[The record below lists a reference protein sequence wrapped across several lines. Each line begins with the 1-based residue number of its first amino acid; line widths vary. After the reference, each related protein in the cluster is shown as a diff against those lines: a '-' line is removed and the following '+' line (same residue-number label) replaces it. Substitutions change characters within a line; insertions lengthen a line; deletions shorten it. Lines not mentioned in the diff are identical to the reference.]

1 LIYFFENYSLDVDRR
16 ELRRGAEA
24 VAVEPQVFDVLAYLI
39 SHRDR
44 VISNND
50 LIASVWN
57 GRIVSESTLSSRI
70 AAVRQA
76 VGDSGERQCL
86 IRTIPRKGYRFIAQV
101 REDREAGDGLDAT
114 PKSAAGL
121 VAGMPTAHPKQG
133 VTFCRTVDGINL
145 AVASVGCGPVL
156 VRAAHWAT
164 HIEYDRQN
172 LVIGPLLQ
180 RLADRFH
187 LVRYDYRGTGLSDRD
202 VPAISF
208 QTMLYDLEA
217 VIDALALERFAL

>member
-1 LIYFFENYSLDVDRR
+1 MIYFFENYLLDIDRR

-44 VISNND
+44 VISYDD

-114 PKSAAGL
+114 PKKCGRARGRHAYG
-121 VAGMPTAHPKQG
+121 
-133 VTFCRTVDGINL
+133 
-145 AVASVGCGPVL
+145 ASQTGGDILP
-156 VRAAHWAT
+156 
-164 HIEYDRQN
+164 N
-172 LVIGPLLQ
+172 
-180 RLADRFH
+180 
-187 LVRYDYRGTGLSDRD
+187 RGRH
-202 VPAISF
+202 
-208 QTMLYDLEA
+208 
-217 VIDALALERFAL
+217 

>member
-1 LIYFFENYSLDVDRR
+1 RHDWQLGRRLIYFFENYSLDINRR
-16 ELRRGAEA
+16 ELRRGAES

-39 SHRDR
+39 SHRER

-76 VGDSGERQCL
+76 IGDSGERQCV

-101 REDREAGDGLDAT
+101 RENATQKKEAGLTAAL
-114 PKSAAGL
+114 SAS
-121 VAGMPTAHPKQG
+121 HPKQA

-156 VRAAHWAT
+156 VRA
-164 HIEYDRQN
+164 
-172 LVIGPLLQ
+172 
-180 RLADRFH
+180 
-187 LVRYDYRGTGLSDRD
+187 
-202 VPAISF
+202 
-208 QTMLYDLEA
+208 
-217 VIDALALERFAL
+217 